1 LFAAMLE
8 GIKHIIFDLGGV
20 ILPIDYSRTT
30 QAFRDLGITNFDEL
44 YSQAA
49 QTGKFDDF
57 ETGKLSE
64 KEFINFLKNYVPD
77 HIQTEEL
84 ETAWNAML
92 LDWIPER
99 LELIMSISKH
109 FNTYLYSNTNS
120 IHQRAF
126 LQSLKEQIGVR
137 TLEPY
142 FDTIYY
148 SHEFGYRKP
157 HPESFERILINH
169 NLLASETL
177 FLDDSLQHIEGARQL
192 GIRTIHV
199 QERDIIQLFS

>member
-1 LFAAMLE
+1 MLE

-20 ILPIDYSRTT
+20 ILPIDYTRTT

-57 ETGKLSE
+57 ETGILSE
-64 KEFINFLKNYVPD
+64 EEFISFLKNYVPD
-77 HIQTEEL
+77 HIQTGEL

-99 LELIMSISKH
+99 LELIMSLSKH
-109 FNTYLYSNTNS
+109 YNTYLFSNTNS

-169 NLLASETL
+169 HLLASETL

>member
-1 LFAAMLE
+1 MLE
-8 GIKHIIFDLGGV
+8 GIKNILFDLGGV
-20 ILPIDYSRTT
+20 ILPIDYTRTT

-57 ETGKLSE
+57 ETGKITE
-64 KEFINFLKNYVPD
+64 AEFLAFLKQYVPD

-99 LELIMSISKH
+99 LELIQSLSQQYS
-109 FNTYLYSNTNS
+109 TYLFSNTNR

-126 LQSLKEQIGVR
+126 LKTLQKQIGAES
-137 TLEPY
+137 LNPY
-142 FDTIYY
+142 FNTVYY

-157 HPESFERILINH
+157 HPESFQKLLDNH
-169 NLLASETL
+169 NLVASETL

-199 QERDIIQLFS
+199 QELDIIQLFS

>member
-1 LFAAMLE
+1 MLE
-8 GIKHIIFDLGGV
+8 GIKHIVFDLGGV
-20 ILPIDYSRTT
+20 ILPIDYTRTT

-57 ETGKLSE
+57 ETGKITE
-64 KEFINFLKNYVPD
+64 AEFLAFLKKYVPE
-77 HIQTEEL
+77 HIQTGEL

-99 LELIMSISKH
+99 LELIQALSGRY
-109 FNTYLYSNTNS
+109 NTYLFSNTNS

-126 LQSLKEQIGVR
+126 LNSLSTQIGTP

-142 FDTIYY
+142 FNAVYY

-157 HPESFERILINH
+157 HPASFQKLLDNHHLI
-169 NLLASETL
+169 AAETL
-177 FLDDSLQHIEGARQL
+177 FLDDTLQHIEGARQL
-192 GIRTIHV
+192 GIRTMHV

>member
-1 LFAAMLE
+1 MLD

-20 ILPIDYSRTT
+20 ILPIDYTRTT
-30 QAFRDLGITNFDEL
+30 QAFRDLGITNFNEL

-57 ETGKLSE
+57 ETGKITE
-64 KEFINFLKNYVPD
+64 AEFLAFLKKYAPED
-77 HIQTEEL
+77 IQTEEL

-99 LELIMSISKH
+99 LELIQTLSGRY
-109 FNTYLYSNTNS
+109 NTYLFSNTNS

-126 LQSLKEQIGVR
+126 LDSLSAQIGTP
-137 TLEPY
+137 TLKPY
-142 FDTIYY
+142 FNAVYY
-148 SHEFGYRKP
+148 SHEFGFRKP
-157 HPESFERILINH
+157 HPASFQKLLDNH
-169 NLLASETL
+169 QLVAAETL

-199 QERDIIQLFS
+199 QERDVIQLFS

>member
-1 LFAAMLE
+1 MLE

-20 ILPIDYSRTT
+20 ILPIDYTRTT

-57 ETGKLSE
+57 ETGKITESE
-64 KEFINFLKNYVPD
+64 FLAFLKKYVPF
-77 HIQTEEL
+77 HIQTAEL

-99 LELIMSISKH
+99 LELIQSLSGRY
-109 FNTYLYSNTNS
+109 NTYLFSNTNS

-126 LQSLKEQIGVR
+126 LNSLSTQIGIP
-137 TLEPY
+137 TLEPC
-142 FDTIYY
+142 FDMVYY

-157 HPESFERILINH
+157 HPESFQKLLDNH
-169 NLLASETL
+169 HLLAAETL

-192 GIRTIHV
+192 GIRTVHV